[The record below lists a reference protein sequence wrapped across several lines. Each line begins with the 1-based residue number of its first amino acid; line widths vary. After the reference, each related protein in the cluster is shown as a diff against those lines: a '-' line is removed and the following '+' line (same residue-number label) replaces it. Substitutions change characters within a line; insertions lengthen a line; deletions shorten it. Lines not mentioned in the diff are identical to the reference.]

1 MSRQARLGLVVLGGV
16 FFFVLALFVLAQR
29 TFLLSDT
36 YRVKAQFDRVA
47 GLQTGASVFY
57 NGISVG
63 RVERVALPE
72 RPGAPIEV
80 DMAIR
85 EEAQRLIRRDSRAVI
100 QTDGLVGN
108 VIVSLT
114 AGTEAEPPVA
124 EGGYVTGVNPLSF
137 TDLTDTALS
146 SVARFDSVTITM
158 TQIMRDV
165 QMGTGPLSQGTLGRF
180 LHDDQL
186 YNETVLATQETRI
199 ALRSLTGQADEIVAI
214 ASEASAGINEIIQ
227 KVNTG
232 EGTMAKVLND
242 DDIYQALL
250 LASEEFSA
258 ATGDLRAVTDRAE
271 DASNWATLGAFRFA
285 ENMEALKHNF
295 LFKSYYEE
303 RGYLEKA
310 PFEVRERAL
319 AETYRA
325 LDQRAQELYELE
337 RALEARAAGLDPAVT
352 LTPTPLTPTPL
363 VVPTLAVP
371 VPDSTQARSAAGGQE

>member
-16 FFFVLALFVLAQR
+16 LFFVLALFVLAQR

-47 GLQTGASVFY
+47 GLQNGASVFY

-85 EEAQRLIRRDSRAVI
+85 EDASRLVRQDSRAVI

-108 VIVSLT
+108 VIVSIT
-114 AGTEAEPPVA
+114 SGTEAAPPVA

-137 TDLTDTALS
+137 TDLTDTALG

-158 TQIMRDV
+158 TEIMRDV

-180 LHDDQL
+180 LHDDLL
-186 YNETVLATQETRI
+186 YNETVLTTQETRL
-199 ALRSLTGQADEIVAI
+199 ALRSLTQQADQIVAI

-227 KVNTG
+227 KVNNG

-258 ATGDLRAVTDRAE
+258 SAGDLRAVTDRAE

-325 LDQRAQELYELE
+325 LDERAQQLYELE
-337 RALEARAAGLDPAVT
+337 RALEARAAGVDPEIPLRPTVVTPAV
-352 LTPTPLTPTPL
+352 
-363 VVPTLAVP
+363 AEP
-371 VPDSTQARSAAGGQE
+371 VPAESEDGTVAGGQD

>member
-1 MSRQARLGLVVLGGV
+1 MSRQARLGLVVLCGV
-16 FFFVLALFVLAQR
+16 LFFVLALFVLAQR

-85 EEAQRLIRRDSRAVI
+85 EDAQRLIRRDSRAVI

-186 YNETVLATQETRI
+186 YNESVLTAQETRL
-199 ALRSLTGQADEIVAI
+199 ALRGLTQQADQLVAV
-214 ASEASAGINEIIQ
+214 ASEASNNLNQIIQ
-227 KVNTG
+227 KVNSG
-232 EGTMAKVLND
+232 EGTFAKVLND
-242 DDIYQALL
+242 DEIYQQL
-250 LASEEFSA
+250 LAATENFSS

-325 LDQRAQELYELE
+325 LEQRAQELAELE
-337 RALEARAAGLDPAVT
+337 RALEARAAGLDPAA
-352 LTPTPLTPTPL
+352 LPPSPL
-363 VVPTLAVP
+363 VVPALAEP
-371 VPDSTQARSAAGGQE
+371 EPDDEGTAAGGQD

>member
-16 FFFVLALFVLAQR
+16 LFFVLALFVLAQR

-36 YRVKAQFDRVA
+36 YRIKAQFDRVA
-47 GLQTGASVFY
+47 GLQNGASVFY

-80 DMAIR
+80 GMAIR
-85 EEAQRLIRRDSRAVI
+85 DDAKHLIREDSRAVI

-114 AGTEAEPPVA
+114 SGTLESPPIA

-137 TDLTDTALS
+137 TDITDTALQ
-146 SVARFDSVTITM
+146 SVARFDSVTVTM
-158 TQIMRDV
+158 TDIMR
-165 QMGTGPLSQGTLGRF
+165 QIQTGQGPLSQGTLGRF
-180 LHDDQL
+180 LHDGQL
-186 YNETVLATQETRI
+186 YEETLLTTQQTRV
-199 ALRSLTGQADEIVAI
+199 ALRDLTTQAEAIVAI
-214 ASEASAGINEIIQ
+214 ASDASTGINEIVQ
-227 KVNTG
+227 KVNAG
-232 EGTMAKVLND
+232 DGTMARILND
-242 DDIYQALL
+242 DEIYEQL
-250 LASEEFSA
+250 LAATENFSS

-325 LDQRAQELYELE
+325 LDERAQQLYELE
-337 RALEARAAGLDPAVT
+337 RALEARAAGLDANAVT
-352 LTPTPLTPTPL
+352 PPAPLRLPAPSDDAAEAGDTTPDGSDTAP
-363 VVPTLAVP
+363 
-371 VPDSTQARSAAGGQE
+371 GE

>member
-16 FFFVLALFVLAQR
+16 LFFVLALFVLAQR

-36 YRVKAQFDRVA
+36 YRVRAQFDRVA
-47 GLQTGASVFY
+47 GLQNGASVFY

-80 DMAIR
+80 GMAIR
-85 EEAQRLIRRDSRAVI
+85 DDARHLIREDSRAVI

-114 AGTEAEPPVA
+114 SGTQTAPPIA

-137 TDLTDTALS
+137 TDITDTALQ
-146 SVARFDSVTITM
+146 SVARFDSISITM
-158 TQIMRDV
+158 TDIMRQV
-165 QMGTGPLSQGTLGRF
+165 QTGEGPLSRGTLGLF
-180 LHDDQL
+180 LHDDRL
-186 YNETVLATQETRI
+186 YEETILTTRETRL
-199 ALRSLTGQADEIVAI
+199 AMRNLTDQAEAIVAI
-214 ASEASAGINEIIQ
+214 ASDASTGINEIVQ
-227 KVNTG
+227 KVNNG
-232 EGTMAKVLND
+232 EGTMSRILND
-242 DDIYQALL
+242 DQIYEQL
-250 LASEEFSA
+250 LAATENFSS

-325 LDQRAQELYELE
+325 LDERAQELQELE
-337 RALEARAAGLDPAVT
+337 RALEARAAGLDAGAAAPPSPLLLPAPNGEDVGADE
-352 LTPTPLTPTPL
+352 
-363 VVPTLAVP
+363 VEVDGA
-371 VPDSTQARSAAGGQE
+371 DAAPRD